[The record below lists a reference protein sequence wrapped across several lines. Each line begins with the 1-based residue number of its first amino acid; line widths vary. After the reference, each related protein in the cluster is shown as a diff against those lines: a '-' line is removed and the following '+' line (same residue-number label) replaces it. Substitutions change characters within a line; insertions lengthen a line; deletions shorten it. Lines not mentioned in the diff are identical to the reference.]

1 MIWDYNNSTVK
12 IKTRIWD
19 KDKIDIYYNEYY
31 CYNRYYI
38 DDDKDYNNNNNLNDD
53 KENIKVKVIIRIN
66 VIIRVKTKSKTKIHK

>member
-38 DDDKDYNNNNNLNDD
+38 DDDKDYNNNLNDD
-53 KENIKVKVIIRIN
+53 KENIKVKVIIRIK